1 MMKTPLVLSEGD
13 KTQIREQAKAIYYDL
28 EGKRRAL
35 HLGSF
40 ENIED
45 TNLHNKFFPEYD
57 PTKDYFKAMGENAF

>member
-45 TNLHNKFFPEYD
+45 TNLQ
-57 PTKDYFKAMGENAF
+57 